1 MFLRCFRRKKVKDT
15 QVTNPELK
23 AHSGV
28 YQKSLE
34 SSGVVKR
41 INKLSHVPS
50 WKSHTMISNTRHETH
65 RLLSEILTTEILR
78 LNRGSDFVSI
88 IRGNI
93 KNYRDQRSLQ
103 QALWLKEKLVNLFM

>member
-1 MFLRCFRRKKVKDT
+1 MFQGREKVKDT

-23 AHSGV
+23 AHSGI

-34 SSGVVKR
+34 SFGVVKR

-50 WKSHTMISNTRHETH
+50 WKSHTIITNTRHETH
-65 RLLSEILTTEILR
+65 RLHFEILTTEILR
-78 LNRGSDFVSI
+78 LKRGSDFVSI
-88 IRGNI
+88 IRGDI
-93 KNYRDQRSLQ
+93 KNYRHQLSLQ